1 MILQALYQLAER
13 ERLMEDPDFEP
24 RPVAWLVRV
33 SQEGKLLGIT
43 GTHHALPAEGN
54 EGKRKQ
60 KLVAKAFSIPRRPAG
75 RAGIKAPSGFLV
87 DNAKYV
93 FGLPTKDKTFPAHEA
108 REKSAWF
115 REMVARCA
123 EKTKDEAARAVLS
136 LLEDI
141 AQGRSPVSLP
151 EDCRSND
158 LFAFEYG
165 PDVDLLVHQRPR
177 VREYWKGLRRSSG
190 ENNPRQRQC
199 LVTGEGLG
207 EVGLFELIRK
217 VPGKGTTSGVAL
229 VSFNKNAFE
238 SYGWRGNDNAPISRA
253 AAEACATSL
262 NRLLDPA
269 YPDPAQPGQAL
280 PQRSL
285 RLSADT
291 AVCYWPAK
299 KSGEEFASAFAA
311 LLEARP
317 EVVKE
322 LYQSI
327 WRGRLPDIED
337 ESAFYALTLTGTQGR
352 AIVRDWLEST
362 VAKVARNL
370 AKHFEDL
377 TIVRNTPKPKQRDL
391 PPQIPMSLLLK
402 SLAPQGDTEKI
413 PTPVIGQLVE
423 AALRGT
429 PYPISLLQRAVERAR
444 AEIGKT
450 EWADLYR
457 RDARAALIKAVLNRR
472 KRSLPQTTH
481 YKEVQADMDPSSP
494 SEGYTLGRL
503 MAVLERIQ
511 QEAIGNVNATL
522 VDRYFSGASATP
534 KTVFVRLLKNARHHV
549 AKARDD
555 QAKAGFVFLLDKLV
569 DELASRFDPK
579 RNGFPPHLDLE
590 QQGLFVLG
598 YHQMRKWL
606 WMSRGERDEWQ
617 KGHPEAG
624 RQYIWPEG
632 KGTTRNDPNSPR
644 KDTNKHGTD

>member
-33 SQEGKLLGIT
+33 SQEGKLLGKIIDT
-43 GTHHALPAEGN
+43 RYEAPAQGR
-54 EGKRKQ
+54 RKP
-60 KLVAKAFSIPRRPAG
+60 KLVAKLFSIPRRPTG
-75 RAGIKAPSGFLV
+75 RSGTKAPSGFLV
-87 DNAKYV
+87 ENAKYV
-93 FGLPTKDKTFPAHEA
+93 FGLPTKDKSFSTDEGK
-108 REKSAWF
+108 EKSHWF
-115 REMVARCA
+115 RQMVAECA
-123 EKTKDEAARAVLS
+123 EKTNDEAARAVVS
-136 LLEDI
+136 FLEDI
-141 AQGRSPVSLP
+141 AQGRSTVNLP

-158 LFAFEYG
+158 LFAFEFA

-177 VREYWKGLRRSSG
+177 VREYWKDLRRRSG
-190 ENNPRQRQC
+190 GDNIRQRQC
-199 LVTGEGLG
+199 LVTGDALS
-207 EVGLFELIRK
+207 EVGLFELIKK

-238 SYGWRGNDNAPISRA
+238 SYGWRGNDNAPISRD
-253 AAEACATSL
+253 AAESCATAL

-269 YPDPAQPGQAL
+269 YPDPRQPGQAL
-280 PQRSL
+280 PRRNL

-291 AVCYWPAK
+291 VVCYWPAK
-299 KSGEEFASAFAA
+299 KSGEDFASAFGD

-327 WRGRLPDIED
+327 WRGTLPEIED

-352 AIVRDWLEST
+352 AIVRDWFEST

-377 TIVRNTPKPKQRDL
+377 TIVRNTPKPKEHDL
-391 PPQIPMSLLLK
+391 PPHFPMSLLLK
-402 SLAPQGDTEKI
+402 SLAPQGDSEKI
-413 PTPVIGQLVE
+413 PTPLIGELIE

-429 PYPISLLQRAVERAR
+429 PYPFSLLQRAVERTR
-444 AEIGKT
+444 AEIGRENDKG
-450 EWADLYR
+450 ADGYR
-457 RDARAALIKAVLNRR
+457 AKERSDARAALIKAVLNRR
-472 KRSLPQTTH
+472 RRLLPETRH
-481 YKEVQADMDPSSP
+481 YKEVRPDMDPSTL

-511 QEAIGNVNATL
+511 QEAINNVNASV

-549 AKARDD
+549 TKAKDD
-555 QAKAGFVFLLDKLV
+555 EAKAGFIIRLDRLI
-569 DELASRFDPK
+569 DELANRFDPK
-579 RNGFPPHLDLE
+579 RNGFPAHLDLE

-606 WMSRGERDEWQ
+606 WMSREERAEWE
-617 KGHPEAG
+617 KGHPEAP
-624 RQYIWPEG
+624 RQYIW
-632 KGTTRNDPNSPR
+632 TRAR
-644 KDTNKHGTD
+644 E